1 MLSSYFVESRV
12 NRSVSYNF
20 HLFNKLYG
28 VNEKFRSEWDGCQKI
43 SANLPHFIQIK
54 GMFNNL
60 TSEVKEHIDEK
71 KIGVYK
77 LSHKIDHE
85 NIPTSSSL
93 KYLIDPQNCKPLI

>member
-1 MLSSYFVESRV
+1 
-12 NRSVSYNF
+12 
-20 HLFNKLYG
+20 
-28 VNEKFRSEWDGCQKI
+28 
-43 SANLPHFIQIK
+43 
-54 GMFNNL
+54 MFNNL